1 MEWYIQGILSFLAA
15 AAFGVIFNSP
25 RGTLLHCGFV
35 GMTGWLVYYM
45 LTLTHQGDV
54 VIASFA
60 GSFAVSIVAH
70 WQAKRFRMPMII
82 FSVAGII
89 PLVPG
94 GMAYNTMRKF
104 MESDYLMG
112 IAYGSKT
119 IMISGAIAMGLVF
132 GEVIF
137 QLIIRFIKWRRANNL
152 SQT

>member
-1 MEWYIQGILSFLAA
+1 MDWIIQGILSFLAA

-25 RGTLLHCGFV
+25 RGTLFHCGMV
-35 GMTGWLVYYM
+35 GAAGWLVYYL
-45 LTLTHQGDV
+45 LTSLEHADV

-60 GSFAVSIVAH
+60 GSFAVSLVAH

-104 MESDYLMG
+104 VEGDYLMG

-119 IMISGAIAMGLVF
+119 MMISGAIAMGLVF

-137 QLIIRFIKWRRANNL
+137 QSIIRTIKTRRANL
-152 SQT
+152 S

>member
-1 MEWYIQGILSFLAA
+1 MEWIIQGILSFLAA

-25 RGTLLHCGFV
+25 KGTLFHCGMV
-35 GMTGWLVYYM
+35 GATGWLVYYI
-45 LTLTHQGDV
+45 LTTFAAMDI

-104 MESDYLMG
+104 VENDYFIG

-119 IMISGAIAMGLVF
+119 MMISGAIAMGLVF

-137 QLIIRFIKWRRANNL
+137 QSIFRIIKNRRVN
-152 SQT
+152 

>member
-1 MEWYIQGILSFLAA
+1 LDWIIQGILSFLAA

-35 GMTGWLVYYM
+35 GVTGWLVYYI
-45 LTLTHQGDV
+45 LTETGHGDV

-60 GSFAVSIVAH
+60 GSFAVSLVAH
-70 WQAKRFRMPMII
+70 WQARRFRMPMII

-104 MESDYLMG
+104 VESDYLMG

-119 IMISGAIAMGLVF
+119 MMISGAIAMGLVF

-137 QLIIRFIKWRRANNL
+137 QTIIRIIKERRAKQL
-152 SQT
+152 QP

>member
-1 MEWYIQGILSFLAA
+1 MEWLIQGILSFFAA

-25 RGTLLHCGFV
+25 RGTLFHCGMV
-35 GMTGWLVYYM
+35 GATGWLVYY
-45 LTLTHQGDV
+45 LLITIGQADD

-104 MESDYLMG
+104 VESDYLMG

-119 IMISGAIAMGLVF
+119 LMISGAIAMGLVF
-132 GEVIF
+132 AEVIF
-137 QLIIRFIKWRRANNL
+137 QSIFRTIMTRKAN
-152 SQT
+152 

>member
-1 MEWYIQGILSFLAA
+1 MEWIIQGILSFLAA

-25 RGTLLHCGFV
+25 KGTLFHCGMV
-35 GMTGWLVYYM
+35 GATGWLVYYI
-45 LTLTHQGDV
+45 LTTFAAMDI

-60 GSFAVSIVAH
+60 GSFAVSVVAH

-104 MESDYLMG
+104 VENDYFMG

-119 IMISGAIAMGLVF
+119 MMISGAIAMGLVF

-137 QLIIRFIKWRRANNL
+137 QSIFRIIKNRRAN
-152 SQT
+152 

>member
-1 MEWYIQGILSFLAA
+1 MEWIIQGILSFLAA

-25 RGTLLHCGFV
+25 KGTLFHCGMV
-35 GMTGWLVYYM
+35 GATGWLVYYI
-45 LTLTHQGDV
+45 LTTFATMDI

-60 GSFAVSIVAH
+60 GSFAVSVVAH

-104 MESDYLMG
+104 VENDYFIG

-119 IMISGAIAMGLVF
+119 MMISGAIAMGLVF

-137 QLIIRFIKWRRANNL
+137 QSIFRIIKNRRAN
-152 SQT
+152 